1 MVKKKNDDDGEMES
15 LVEAPKAGENKSA
28 IDGVL
33 VSEAEFKGN
42 KMIVLKKTPDDKYP
56 LQFGLGKAK
65 LIMDNVAAIEE
76 FLRKN
81 GR

>member
-1 MVKKKNDDDGEMES
+1 MVKKKSDDGEMES
-15 LVEAPKAGENKSA
+15 LVEAPTQKKSA

-33 VSEAEFKGN
+33 VCESEYKGN
-42 KMIVLKKTPDDKYP
+42 KMLVIKKTPDDKYP
-56 LQFGLGKAK
+56 FSFGLGKAE
-65 LIMDNVAAIEE
+65 IMRANFDAIDE